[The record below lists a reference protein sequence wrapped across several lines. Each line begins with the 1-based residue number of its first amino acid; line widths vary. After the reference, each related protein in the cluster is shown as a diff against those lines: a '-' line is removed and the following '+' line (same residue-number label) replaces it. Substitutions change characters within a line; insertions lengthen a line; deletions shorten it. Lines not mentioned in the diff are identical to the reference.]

1 MQKESTVDNK
11 LKENKMGTMPVG
23 RLLITMALPMMISM
37 LVQALYNIV
46 DSIFVS
52 WISEDAFTAVS
63 LAFPMQ
69 NFMIAVASG
78 TGVGMNALL
87 SKSLGE
93 KKQDLANKA
102 AMNGIFLAVCSWI
115 FFCIIGFFFVPMF
128 MQAQTNTKDVY
139 EYGCSYLYIC
149 LFCSFACLG
158 QVTMERLLQSTGKTV
173 YSMIAQASGAVV
185 NIVLDYVL
193 IFPCGLGV
201 SGAAIATIIGQCV
214 GLLLGLFFNL
224 KVNKEIQLSV
234 KGFRPELGVI
244 RKIYAVGLPSIVM
257 GSIGSI
263 MTFFMN
269 IILKAFASA
278 TAVFGAYFK
287 VQSFIFMPVFGL
299 NNAMVPIISYNY
311 GARKPKRIMKTIK
324 LSIIYAVA
332 MMLCGFAA
340 FQLIPDLLLQM
351 FEASPAMLA
360 LGVPAFRTISLSF
373 LFAGFCIVAGSVFQ
387 ALGKGVRSLIVS
399 VVRQLVVLIPV
410 AFLLSLS
417 GVVDYI
423 WWAFPIAEI
432 FSMGLSVLFL
442 YQIYQKEIKPL
453 GAEG

>member
-1 MQKESTVDNK
+1 MQQGTT
-11 LKENKMGTMPVG
+11 ENKMGTMPVG

-115 FFCIIGFFFVPMF
+115 FFCIIGFFFVPLF

-139 EYGCSYLYIC
+139 DYGCAYLYIC
-149 LFCSFACLG
+149 LFCSLACLG
-158 QVTMERLLQSTGKTV
+158 QVTMERLLQSTGKTF
-173 YSMIAQASGAVV
+173 YSMIAQASGAIV
-185 NIVLDYVL
+185 NIILDYIL

-214 GLLLGLFFNL
+214 GLSLGLFFNL
-224 KVNKEIQLSV
+224 KVNKEIQLSL

-244 RKIYAVGLPSIVM
+244 GKIYAVGLPSIVM
-257 GSIGSI
+257 GSIGSV

-269 IILKAFASA
+269 IILKAYASA

-299 NNAMVPIISYNY
+299 NNAMVPIVSYNY
-311 GARKPKRIMKTIK
+311 GARKPKRIMQTVKF
-324 LSIIYAVA
+324 SIIYAVA
-332 MMLCGFAA
+332 MMLVGFAA
-340 FQLIPDLLLQM
+340 FQLIPGLLLQM
-351 FEASPAMLA
+351 FEASPTMLA
-360 LGVPAFRTISLSF
+360 LGVPAFRTISYSF
-373 LFAGFCIVAGSVFQ
+373 LFAGFCIIAGSVFQ
-387 ALGKGVRSLIVS
+387 AMGKGISSLIVS

-410 AFLLSLS
+410 AYLFSLS

-423 WWAFPIAEI
+423 WLAFPIAEI
-432 FSMGLSVLFL
+432 FSMALSTFFL
-442 YQIYQKEIKPL
+442 YRIYQKEIKPL
-453 GAEG
+453 GLEEAK